1 MHWQDWQE
9 HVAGAAFAA
18 GLTAWAALV
27 AEEVPAPY
35 LDEFFHVPQ
44 AQKYCAGEY
53 TWDPKITTPPGLYLV
68 AKLLSPLCGCSTGVL
83 RAQNVV
89 ALILIMQG
97 LIHIRRFIQ
106 TRGYLQRRREAF
118 VDKLNDNT
126 SSNQIDVIEDGLTP
140 FSTALTAFNIASF
153 PPLYFFGALYYT
165 DVMSTAAV
173 LMSYGA
179 FLATTAKP
187 QRTLSDDVLA
197 VISGIIALF
206 FRQTNI
212 FWVAVFPAGLTVVS
226 VLGDNGRMKSR
237 AAKDGYLSVLKE
249 NSLLFLLT
257 TALAALS
264 FVFISAGLFAV
275 HFNTVV
281 HPYTL
286 ADNRHYVFYV
296 FRLLLRHP
304 LLKYLAVPV
313 YYACFWL
320 SIQSLAH
327 PTDDLDAPP
336 RTIQARPHQE
346 AIRNTKLP
354 VQISFVII
362 WLITTAL
369 CVVTAP
375 LVEPRYFIVP
385 WIVWRLHVPHA
396 PTTFTVRGRTYSPD
410 LRVIVETVWLIA
422 INQTLQHYFL
432 NKPFTWPSE
441 PESKQRFLW

>member
-1 MHWQDWQE
+1 MLYIW
-9 HVAGAAFAA
+9 
-18 GLTAWAALV
+18 
-27 AEEVPAPY
+27 PY
-35 LDEFFHVPQ
+35 
-44 AQKYCAGEY
+44 
-53 TWDPKITTPPGLYLV
+53 
-68 AKLLSPLCGCSTGVL
+68 
-83 RAQNVV
+83 
-89 ALILIMQG
+89 
-97 LIHIRRFIQ
+97 
-106 TRGYLQRRREAF
+106 
-118 VDKLNDNT
+118 
-126 SSNQIDVIEDGLTP
+126 
-140 FSTALTAFNIASF
+140 
-153 PPLYFFGALYYT
+153 
-165 DVMSTAAV
+165 
-173 LMSYGA
+173 
-179 FLATTAKP
+179 
-187 QRTLSDDVLA
+187 
-197 VISGIIALF
+197 IALF
-206 FRQTNI
+206 SAPILIGPLYCCLTNLLPSNTGNGVRTRQ
-212 FWVAVFPAGLTVVS
+212 
-226 VLGDNGRMKSR
+226 KSR
-237 AAKDGYLSVLKE
+237 YSIYPDPLQAV
-249 NSLLFLLT
+249 
-257 TALAALS
+257 
-264 FVFISAGLFAV
+264 VFISAGLFAV

-304 LLKYLAVPV
+304 LLKYLAVPI

-336 RTIQARPHQE
+336 RTIQARSHQE